1 MTSDFFGQTRTG
13 ALLHG
18 EHQSTLAA
26 LVELETFTGSRTP
39 PELDAS
45 RRAFLLRLYHLIE
58 ADVTDHFT
66 FEEDNLF
73 PRIAAAGAGF
83 MVDML
88 SAEHEDI
95 RALAQ
100 DIRAMIGAFL
110 DETPITPDRWT
121 VFRTTARDL
130 IDMETFH
137 IQKEEMGLLA
147 ALPQVLD
154 DQEDAGI
161 AARHAKHAGG

>member
-1 MTSDFFGQTRTG
+1 MSSDFFGQTRTG

-26 LVELETFTGSRTP
+26 LVELETFTGRRTP
-39 PELDAS
+39 PVLDEGS
-45 RRAFLLRLYHLIE
+45 RAFLLRLYHLIE

-66 FEEDNLF
+66 FEEATLF
-73 PRIAAAGAGF
+73 PRIAAAGGGF

-100 DIRAMIGAFL
+100 DIRAMISGFL
-110 DETPITPDRWT
+110 EEPTITPDRWT
-121 VFRTTARDL
+121 TFRTTARDL

-147 ALPQVLD
+147 ALPQVLSAQD
-154 DQEDAGI
+154 DATI
-161 AARHAKHAGG
+161 AVRHTKHSGG